1 MDSFPS
7 FHPKINKNVP
17 SKDKKIK
24 NSSKLFRSSLDI
36 SGINDNQSEL
46 LCQPQ
51 SEQDND
57 EDNYTAARYKVQ
69 LEKTKSGALRQKQI
83 PEEIKNTDS
92 TITICIGMPEM
103 FVQKAKM
110 IDEIYKNNNNTNG
123 NNVTEADSL
132 YKINVR
138 NCVKPN

>member
-1 MDSFPS
+1 M
-7 FHPKINKNVP
+7 
-17 SKDKKIK
+17 
-24 NSSKLFRSSLDI
+24 DI

-46 LCQPQ
+46 FCQPQ

-92 TITICIGMPEM
+92 TI
-103 FVQKAKM
+103 
-110 IDEIYKNNNNTNG
+110 IDEMYKNNNNTNG

>member
-1 MDSFPS
+1 M
-7 FHPKINKNVP
+7 
-17 SKDKKIK
+17 
-24 NSSKLFRSSLDI
+24 DI

-46 LCQPQ
+46 FCQPQ

-110 IDEIYKNNNNTNG
+110 IDEMYKKNNNTNG

>member
-1 MDSFPS
+1 MYPR
-7 FHPKINKNVP
+7 
-17 SKDKKIK
+17 KIK
-24 NSSKLFRSSLDI
+24 KLKTHQSYLDPLWI
-36 SGINDNQSEL
+36 SVASMIIKANC
-46 LCQPQ
+46 LC
-51 SEQDND
+51 
-57 EDNYTAARYKVQ
+57 KVQ

-110 IDEIYKNNNNTNG
+110 IDEMYKNNNNTNG

>member
-7 FHPKINKNVP
+7 FHPKIIRMYP
-17 SKDKKIK
+17 RKIK
-24 NSSKLFRSSLDI
+24 KLKTHQSYLDPLWI
-36 SGINDNQSEL
+36 SVASMIIKANCL
-46 LCQPQ
+46 
-51 SEQDND
+51 
-57 EDNYTAARYKVQ
+57 YKVQ

-110 IDEIYKNNNNTNG
+110 IDEMYKNNNNTNG